1 MKKLGFKVALFFTL
15 ISLSFTGCMDFWQ
28 DVIEGINCPTDSIY
42 LYPYDDYEFGG
53 TQINPVT
60 FSVGQTYEI
69 DYEIQ
74 YSLENSKSVSFILKS
89 TDPAVAVPEKTSL
102 TTSVT
107 TGSFKITAV
116 GEGDCMIKMY
126 VDSTTNYEDNQFGCD
141 VVYVKVNPK
150 KEVQIV
156 DSNGNHLTELKVYK
170 NDSTYLYS
178 KNNTGKPY
186 VRWNTSNG
194 YIVSVNSS
202 GYIKA
207 LAEGTAKITLEAWG
221 GTSDGFTYTDE
232 CYVTVLDSKGWS
244 ISITNGSSIPAEF
257 YPGDTYKLNCTVNV
271 DGVSNDVYWE
281 SDNKAVAT
289 VASDGTVKA
298 VSAGTANI
306 YAVLSENTGVKSSPV
321 VVKVLPPPVSS
332 NQFFWGKWTRMDNG
346 KNYEIEETA
355 VIYEGKSFKINSS
368 TDAKLD
374 VNGIGKFTKISDR
387 QINWHD
393 DEHDIDV
400 PFYRQGGTNLAYTV
414 HVVGF
419 TDEIGTANASD
430 IILGRAASTADT
442 TVAKKGLKVKS
453 QSEKYSTYTDE
464 GTTDENGNVTLKA
477 PVQGD
482 TQTIT
487 IEDETTHDIVIVS
500 GLKIDNDGSNMGTV
514 PFVGKND
521 YSLKVTGTIPESAKN
536 NGYLYGNGY
545 KSYPLTLT
553 ISNISEIKSATS
565 SCKISTDDPKLSIKL
580 VNSPYTLDSVAISS
594 MKSGATKTIQLEVSY
609 ADLVENFVDTEIKIE
624 VENMNT
630 KRVWSDYVPLR
641 FFAGQMPITITTA
654 NTEENNTASLNGF
667 LIYPDGNSK
676 FFAVP
681 DHSSKTIYIP
691 VFGTTSNYAY
701 RMVFSGATVTGNLD
715 ESTEMYYKVLF
726 DSEVATAPNLA
737 NWKQSYDFGEDNDT
751 EAKAKAVEG
760 DFEAY
765 LSEGDIDFYTINVKS
780 ESKKVYE

>member
-1 MKKLGFKVALFFTL
+1 MKKLSFKVALFFAL
-15 ISLSFTGCMDFWQ
+15 ICLLFTSCLGFWE
-28 DVIEGINCPTDSIY
+28 DVIIGINCPTDSIY
-42 LYPYDDYEFGG
+42 LYPYDDYDAGD
-53 TQINPVT
+53 QDHPVT

-69 DYEIQ
+69 NYEIE
-74 YSLENSKSVSFILKS
+74 YSLENTKSVSFILKS
-89 TDPAVAVPEKTSL
+89 TDESVAVPEQSSL
-102 TTSVT
+102 TTYVK
-107 TGSFKITAV
+107 TGSFNIKAV
-116 GEGDCMIKMY
+116 GEGSCMIKMF
-126 VDSTTNYEDNQFGCD
+126 VDSSTNYEDNQFGCD

-156 DSNGNHLTELKVYK
+156 DADGKHLTELKVYK
-170 NDSTYLYS
+170 GDSMYLNS

-202 GYIKA
+202 GMIKA
-207 LAEGTAKITLEAWG
+207 IAKGEAKITLEAWG
-221 GTSDGFTYTDE
+221 GTSDGFKYTDE
-232 CYVTVLDSKGWS
+232 CFVTVLDNTGWS
-244 ISITNGSSIPAEF
+244 VSITNGSSIPDL
-257 YPGDTYKLNCTVNV
+257 YPGETYKLTCSVNV
-271 DGVSNDVYWE
+271 DGVSDDVYWE

-289 VASDGTVKA
+289 VDSNGNVKA
-298 VSAGTANI
+298 VSAGTAKI

-321 VVKVLPPPVSS
+321 TVTVLPPPVSA

-355 VIYEGKSFKINSS
+355 VIFEGKSYKISSS
-368 TDAKLD
+368 TDTKLD
-374 VNGIGKFTKISDR
+374 VINIGKFTKISDR

-393 DEHDIDV
+393 DKHDIDV

-419 TDEIGTANASD
+419 TDEIGTANASN
-430 IILGRAASTADT
+430 IVLGRAASTADT
-442 TVAKKGLKVKS
+442 TVAKKGLKVRS

-487 IEDETTHDIVIVS
+487 IEDVETHDIVIVS

-536 NGYLYGNGY
+536 NGYLYGNSY
-545 KSYPLTLT
+545 KTYPLTLT

-609 ADLVENFVDTEIKIE
+609 ADLVENFIDTEIKIE

-654 NTEENNTASLNGF
+654 NTEENNNASLNGF

-691 VFGTTSNYAY
+691 VFGTTNNYAY

-726 DSEVATAPNLA
+726 DSEKATAPDLA

>member
-1 MKKLGFKVALFFTL
+1 MKKLGFRVALTFAF
-15 ISLSFTGCMDFWQ
+15 ISLLFTSCLGFWE
-28 DVIEGINCPTDSIY
+28 DVIKGVACPVNNIY
-42 LYPYDDYEFGG
+42 LYTEDYDHPPEADNPIEFE
-53 TQINPVT
+53 
-60 FSVGQTYEI
+60 VGQNYTVNWEVGYPA
-69 DYEIQ
+69 
-74 YSLENSKSVSFILKS
+74 LNSKEITFYLKS
-89 TDPAVAVPEKTSL
+89 TDDSIAKPVKTEFKTSL
-102 TTSVT
+102 TQ
-107 TGSFKITAV
+107 GSFEIEAV
-116 GEGDCMIKMY
+116 GEGDCQIKMF
-126 VDSTTNYEDNQFGCD
+126 VKDYEETYPGYD
-141 VVYVKVNPK
+141 VVYVRVNPEK
-150 KEVQIV
+150 TVKIV
-156 DSNGNHLTELKVYK
+156 DINGSHITELKMVK
-170 NDSTYLYS
+170 NDKVTLYVKNTTDKSTVNWSRTPEGVVSLKFSNSTTNKSAEITALKKGQATVTLSSYDRTKEDS
-178 KNNTGKPY
+178 CVIY
-186 VRWNTSNG
+186 V
-194 YIVSVNSS
+194 YDP
-202 GYIKA
+202 
-207 LAEGTAKITLEAWG
+207 
-221 GTSDGFTYTDE
+221 SD
-232 CYVTVLDSKGWS
+232 WS
-244 ISITNGSSIPAEF
+244 ISIDSSSIPETF
-257 YPGDTYKLNCTVNV
+257 FTGQTFKLNYDINID
-271 DGVSNDVYWE
+271 DGFNKKLYWKSSNT
-281 SDNKAVAT
+281 AVAT
-289 VASDGTVKA
+289 VDENGNVKA
-298 VSAGTANI
+298 GNAAGTTEISAELDEYSDVRSN
-306 YAVLSENTGVKSSPV
+306 KV
-321 VVKVLPPPVSS
+321 VVTVSPPPVASH
-332 NQFFWGKWTRMDNG
+332 QFFWGKWTRMDNG

-355 VIYEGKSFKINSS
+355 VIFEGKSYTIGSS
-368 TDAKLD
+368 TDTTLD
-374 VNGIGKFTKISDR
+374 VNTIGKFTKISDR

-419 TDEIGTANASD
+419 TDEIGTANASNSV
-430 IILGRAASTADT
+430 LGRAASTADT
-442 TVAKKGLKVKS
+442 TVAKKGLKVRS

-487 IEDETTHDIVIVS
+487 IEDVETHDIVIVS

-521 YSLKVTGTIPESAKN
+521 YSLNVTGTIPESAKN
-536 NGYLYGNGY
+536 NGYLYGNSY
-545 KSYPLTLT
+545 KTYPLALT

-609 ADLVENFVDTEIKIE
+609 ADLVENFIDTEIKIE

-654 NTEENNTASLNGF
+654 NTEENNNASLNGF

-691 VFGTTSNYAY
+691 VFGTTNNYAY
-701 RMVFSGATVTGNLD
+701 KMVFSGATVTGNLD

-726 DSEVATAPNLA
+726 DSDKATAPDLA
-737 NWKQSYDFGEDNDT
+737 NWKQSYDFGEDNGT
-751 EAKAKAVEG
+751 EAEAKAVEG